1 MPFVVLKISISIAI
15 ILLTSLRALDLVIM
29 AFSTLNFY
37 RYFYDIVKG
46 LVHPNESPSRGN
58 FHFGVN

>member
-1 MPFVVLKISISIAI
+1 MNHNIGFGYHAI
-15 ILLTSLRALDLVIM
+15 CSFKNFYKYCDNIITLRALDLVIM

-46 LVHPNESPSRGN
+46 LVHPN
-58 FHFGVN
+58 